1 MKVRPLVL
9 AITAVIGLGAGS
21 AALVVAAPRASVPAV
36 PGASPSAG
44 APANAVQPNV
54 QSVEFFGMPAPS
66 TAAEKAGI
74 YTKAKVRYTYV
85 NGKTEDFDLV
95 YHQLMGTTDSLN
107 GKVIGGLYDV
117 DGKPLNDKDG
127 QMASDAADGTS
138 LLDIPGMK
146 ALNPATARP
155 LALVVNFEYKELPP
169 NSTGVLQSSHWSRLP
184 AVIGVAKL
192 DQDKKT
198 GALVPVDYNTVDF
211 SKVGGGWIHCGS
223 TPSSWGTHVSS
234 EEYEPDARVR
244 EIRVKNATDSNITDK
259 IDTNAEV
266 KAIKATDSDDS
277 TDIDSFSHY
286 YFGTGTAHVP
296 DPNALADPAKGTLAI
311 STTAN
316 PYHYGLVPEVTVG
329 KDGKTTVV
337 KHYAPGRY
345 AREMVEFASDDRTHI
360 GGDDGKNT
368 ALFMFVADKAKDLSA
383 GTLYAAKVTQ
393 TSDKDGGSYTLQ
405 WIKLGHATDA
415 EIEAMVD
422 GGIKFSDI
430 FDAAITDPNDST
442 YTKVTTYMGT
452 EWLKLKPGM
461 DKAAAFLESRRYAA
475 LMGATTEFSKMEYI
489 AFNETDRKFYLT
501 ISRVEAGMADGTG
514 DIHVARNDGGI
525 ILEMSTAKGQTDKS
539 GAPIDSEFVG
549 TRLESIPELVGG
561 WGWLGLDSKGNAIK
575 DAEGNQCSQDK
586 PCGPDNLRYVD
597 PIRTLFLGEDTS
609 RRNNNYVWAYNIDT
623 KKLSRI
629 LSVPMAAEAT
639 GLTVVPNQSGFAYI
653 TSNFQH
659 PGEDNIKNYTGG
671 DKAGVLDLL
680 NSNWRYRTKAAIGY
694 IGIEGGALPAM
705 K

>member
-54 QSVEFFGMPAPS
+54 QSVEFIGMPAPS

-74 YTKAKVRYTYV
+74 YTKAKVRYTDV

-192 DQDKKT
+192 DQDKRT

-244 EIRVKNATDSNITDK
+244 EIRVNDDT

-266 KAIKATDSDDS
+266 KAIKAPGSDDA

-286 YFGTGTAHVP
+286 YFNDGTPHVP
-296 DPNALADPAKGTLAI
+296 DASSPKDPTKGTLAR
-311 STTAN
+311 STIAN

-329 KDGKTTVV
+329 KEGKATVV

-345 AREMVEFASDDRTHI
+345 AREMIEFASDGRTHI

-368 ALFMFVADKAKDLSA
+368 ALFMFVADKAEDLSA

-393 TSDKDGGSYTLQ
+393 TSADNGGSYDLL
-405 WIKLGHATDA
+405 WILLGHATNA

-422 GGIKFSDI
+422 RGIKFSDI
-430 FDAAITDPNDST
+430 FDYLPVGTTADTAG
-442 YTKVTTYMGT
+442 YKMVTTYMGT

-539 GAPIDSEFVG
+539 GASIDSEFVG
-549 TRLESIPELVGG
+549 TKLASIPELVGG
-561 WGWLGLDSKGNAIK
+561 WPIPEALDTANGGTKDGK
-575 DAEGNQCSQDK
+575 DAEGNQCFQDK

-597 PIRTLFLGEDTS
+597 SIRTLFLGEDTS

-639 GLTVVPNQSGFAYI
+639 GLTVVPNQNGFAYI

-671 DKAGVLDLL
+671 DKAGVLALL